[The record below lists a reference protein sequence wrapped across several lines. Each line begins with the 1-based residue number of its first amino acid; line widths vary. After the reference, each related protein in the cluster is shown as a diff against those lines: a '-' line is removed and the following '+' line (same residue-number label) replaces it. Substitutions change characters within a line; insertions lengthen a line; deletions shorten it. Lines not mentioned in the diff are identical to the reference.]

1 MNGRIVVLN
10 GAPRAGKT
18 SIVRAMQE
26 SPGGNW
32 VNLGVDQAMR
42 TLPPQLLPGI
52 GLRPGGERPDLEAV
66 IPRLYLAAY
75 DTIAAHAHQGFD
87 VVADF
92 GHHDSYSKPLGILQ
106 ACARRVTGLN
116 VWFVGV
122 RCPLEITMARRNAD
136 PQNGF
141 YLAGEGVPPP
151 VQRWQDAVHTPG
163 IYDLELDTGALTP
176 EQCAGRIREALEA
189 QALPTAFRRLAAL

>member
-1 MNGRIVVLN
+1 TIV
-10 GAPRAGKT
+10 
-18 SIVRAMQE
+18 
-26 SPGGNW
+26 
-32 VNLGVDQAMR
+32 
-42 TLPPQLLPGI
+42 
-52 GLRPGGERPDLEAV
+52 
-66 IPRLYLAAY
+66 
-75 DTIAAHAHQGFD
+75 AHARQGFD

-106 ACARRVTGLN
+106 ACARRLMGLN

-122 RCPLEITMARRNAD
+122 RCPLEIIMARRNAD

-141 YLAGEGVPPP
+141 YLAGEGIPQP
-151 VQRWQDAVHTPG
+151 VQRWQDAVHEPG